1 MGIAGVSILATL
13 IIISIVA
20 VVAIPNETF
29 SQWNN
34 PSSWISYPKI
44 AIPVWVNLFLVEKI
58 PEHKILDTPNE
69 IIETSGNISVIFCIK
84 KCHPILLRTDFRSNY
99 GTKPDE

>member
-1 MGIAGVSILATL
+1 MSISPQQIKNEFARSKMGIAGVSILATL

-69 IIETSGNISVIFCIK
+69 IIF
-84 KCHPILLRTDFRSNY
+84 L
-99 GTKPDE
+99 